1 MRALAKPDLQD
12 MSVIRE
18 PAVAPAAP
26 KHKIVAGVGML
37 PGLLTTIKGSSLPVA
52 LPIAAEYLYF
62 AF

>member
-1 MRALAKPDLQD
+1 M
-12 MSVIRE
+12 IE

-26 KHKIVAGVGML
+26 KHSIVAGVGML

>member
-1 MRALAKPDLQD
+1 MKAIAKPNLQD
-12 MSVIRE
+12 KSVMIE

-26 KHKIVAGVGML
+26 KHSIVAGVGML

>member
-1 MRALAKPDLQD
+1 MRALAKPNLQD
-12 MSVIRE
+12 KSVIRE

-26 KHKIVAGVGML
+26 KHSIVAGVGML
-37 PGLLTTIKGSSLPVA
+37 PGLLTTIKGSSPPVA